1 MKLTPDEERY
11 TREVAA
17 QIGRD
22 PDDLIR
28 EGERFKVEGYREAA
42 GQAER
47 LAHGGH
53 GLGAYACEPAALRA
67 AADGPQLLPR
77 QRQADRE
84 AGG

>member
-28 EGERFKVEGYREAA
+28 EGERLKEDGYRETAA
-42 GQAER
+42 QAER
-47 LAHGGH
+47 LAHGGR
-53 GLGAYACEPAALRA
+53 GLGAYPCEPAAVRA
-67 AADGPQLLPR
+67 DTDGPQLRTR
-77 QRQADRE
+77 QRQPDRE
-84 AGG
+84 AGS

>member
-1 MKLTPDEERY
+1 MKLTPEEERY
-11 TREVAA
+11 TREVAR

-28 EGERFKVEGYREAA
+28 EGERHKEAGYAEARE
-42 GQAER
+42 QAER
-47 LAHGGH
+47 LAGGGR
-53 GLGAYACEPAALRA
+53 GLGMYPAEPAAVRA
-67 AADGPQLLPR
+67 GEDAPQLRTR